1 VGDLVIFLALVGLV
15 AAAGIVLGM
24 LVGRRLGAWDERR
37 AAAVDSTPAPGP
49 GPAGG
54 IDPREDGGDTVD

>member
-1 VGDLVIFLALVGLV
+1 MGDLVIFLALVGLV

-37 AAAVDSTPAPGP
+37 AAAVDSAPAPGP